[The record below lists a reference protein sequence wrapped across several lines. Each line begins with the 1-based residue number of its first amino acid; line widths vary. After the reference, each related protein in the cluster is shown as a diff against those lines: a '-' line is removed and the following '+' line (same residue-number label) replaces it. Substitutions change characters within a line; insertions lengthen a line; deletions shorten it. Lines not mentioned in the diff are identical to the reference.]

1 MNSTTLTASYTRPAN
16 TTLYTANDAMAESTS
31 APTAL
36 TFGPASDARANGWL
50 VGARCVDAVNA
61 TTLPQLRLFLFNASP
76 TAVND
81 NSPFT
86 LSDANLRTCIGFLD
100 FTTFTAG
107 DDTSGAGGNALSIAP
122 VDQPFAI
129 NGPVYGLVKVL
140 NGYTPVSAEVFNFYL
155 DIDTR

>member
-1 MNSTTLTASYTRPAN
+1 MNSTTLTASSTRPAN

-50 VGARCVDAVNA
+50 VGARCVDAVYA

-107 DDTSGAGGNALSIAP
+107 DGTSGAGGNALSIAP

-129 NGPVYGLVKVL
+129 NGPADGLGQGVD
-140 NGYTPVSAEVFNFYL
+140 G
-155 DIDTR
+155 